1 MGSNSVIRVVYSDI
15 IFQGL
20 FALFSGA
27 GMSFLFDKIRLF
39 ILKSDLTIFNKS
51 NFLLGLNW
59 LQSSIN
65 LLWKYR
71 LIILSSLTEMPKNL
85 ILEKQTSRRVEENYK
100 IDEIDPG
107 SNAMIL

>member
-39 ILKSDLTIFNKS
+39 MLKSDLAIFKKS
-51 NFLLGLNW
+51 KIFLDLNW
-59 LQSSIN
+59 LQISIN

-71 LIILSSLTEMPKNL
+71 LIILSCLTEMHKNL
-85 ILEKQTSRRVEENYK
+85 ILEKETSRRVEENYK

-107 SNAMIL
+107 SNGMTL

>member
-1 MGSNSVIRVVYSDI
+1 MGSNSVIIVVCSDL

-20 FALFSGA
+20 FALFSGV

-39 ILKSDLTIFNKS
+39 MLKSDLTIFKKS
-51 NFLLGLNW
+51 KIFLDLNW

-71 LIILSSLTEMPKNL
+71 LIILSCLIEIPKNFT
-85 ILEKQTSRRVEENYK
+85 LEKQTSRRVEENYK
-100 IDEIDPG
+100 IDGIYPRPNG
-107 SNAMIL
+107 MIL